1 MEKDN
6 KLTYDEALV
15 RAEQLIEQ
23 LEKKE
28 ALSMDEYKR
37 LAFEVS
43 TLLKQCKDEISKMAT
58 SLNSL

>member
-37 LAFEVS
+37 LALEVS
-43 TLLKQCKDEISKMAT
+43 TLLKQCKEEISKMAT

>member
-37 LAFEVS
+37 LALDVS

>member
-37 LAFEVS
+37 LPLEVS

>member
-37 LAFEVS
+37 LALEIS

>member
-37 LAFEVS
+37 IALEVS

>member
-6 KLTYDEALV
+6 KRSYDEALL

-23 LEKKE
+23 LEKAE

-37 LAFEVS
+37 LALEVS

-58 SLNSL
+58 NLNSL

>member
-6 KLTYDEALV
+6 KLTYDEAHV

-37 LAFEVS
+37 LALEVS

>member
-37 LAFEVS
+37 LALEVS

>member
-6 KLTYDEALV
+6 KTGYDEAIR

-23 LEKKE
+23 LEKAE

-37 LAFEVS
+37 LALEVS

>member
-37 LAFEVS
+37 LALEVS

-58 SLNSL
+58 NLNSL

>member
-1 MEKDN
+1 M
-6 KLTYDEALV
+6 TYDEAIQ

-23 LEKKE
+23 LEKAE

-37 LAFEVS
+37 LALEVS

-58 SLNSL
+58 NLNSL